1 MKQTTFYTKFLK
13 EKCINTAGQLV
24 NPLDFSFKRVER
36 KKNCQ
41 SDCNYRTGIGVSL
54 ISQNNSN

>member
-36 KKNCQ
+36 KKKNV
-41 SDCNYRTGIGVSL
+41 NPTVIIGLEFGSH
-54 ISQNNSN
+54 